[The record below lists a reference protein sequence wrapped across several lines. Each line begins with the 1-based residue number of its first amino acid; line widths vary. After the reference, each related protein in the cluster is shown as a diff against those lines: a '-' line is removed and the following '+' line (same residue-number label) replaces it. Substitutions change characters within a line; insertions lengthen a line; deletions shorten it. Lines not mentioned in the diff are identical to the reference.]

1 MNPVRWRIYL
11 PFLLVFSTLFVQ
23 DVHAISAT
31 LLPRGTVIDP
41 NINAIADVLQ
51 EVVIKPGETWS
62 FNETIGDPN
71 KYQLVTAFGVY
82 GGGWCDLASR
92 YAELARKLNLPHVF
106 KLHST
111 PLNGVER
118 QDNVSIWND
127 NGSKDQI
134 QDLKITNN
142 SSNDLYFTL
151 KITEQAYIVTASYS
165 SPLFLRGS
173 LFATP

>member
-1 MNPVRWRIYL
+1 MNPVRWGIYL
-11 PFLLVFSTLFVQ
+11 PFLLVFMTLFVQ
-23 DVHAISAT
+23 DTNAISAT

-41 NINAIADVLQ
+41 NINAIASVLQ

-92 YAELARKLNLPHVF
+92 YAELARKLNLPHTF

-118 QDNVSIWND
+118 QDNVAIWNED
-127 NGSKDQI
+127 GSKEQL
-134 QDLKITNN
+134 QDLKITNTL
-142 SSNDLYFTL
+142 SHDLLFTL
-151 KITEQAYIVTASYS
+151 QTTEKSYVVTASYS
-165 SPLFLRGS
+165 LPLFLRGT